1 MTFRNR
7 IVSAGLVALL
17 VTGPATLAMG
27 SVTAYADPAS
37 ELEEAAARLESLGSE
52 LSDLQ
57 SQLAEA
63 TTQLENTDYEIY
75 EKQVQIEELADE
87 LAVRRT
93 ELGESMSDY
102 GNQLSS
108 TNRRWQSNG
117 DVTTMPRA
125 TYGDPMENNRFSDR
139 WIEDA
144 SYLKLKE
151 IYVSYKFNFL
161 RGTTIFASAEN
172 VCTFTKYLGLDPET
186 YYSYDSSMR
195 GFDYG
200 KISLPRSF
208 KVGVKLEF

>member
-1 MTFRNR
+1 MAFG
-7 IVSAGLVALL
+7 AGDMHFVDQDGNGIIDEKDRVNL
-17 VTGPATLAMG
+17 G
-27 SVTAYADPAS
+27 SADPNIY
-37 ELEEAAARLESLGSE
+37 GSIYTTLRYKNFE
-52 LSDLQ
+52 LSVNFGY
-57 SQLAEA
+57 SQGNKAY
-63 TTQLENTDYEIY
+63 N
-75 EKQVQIEELADE
+75 
-87 LAVRRT
+87 AVRRI
-93 ELGESMSDY
+93 GESMSDY

-117 DVTTMPRA
+117 DVTSIPKA